1 MRTTDTDRD
10 EVDLARVSAS
20 PNVSLRE
27 EIDPCSDEAS
37 PLCHASNAPSLV
49 VVTGDQDNP
58 ENTLGRNEEL
68 EPLPASLD
76 PITHIDDLG
85 E

>member
-1 MRTTDTDRD
+1 M
-10 EVDLARVSAS
+10 SAS

-27 EIDPCSDEAS
+27 EIDPWSNEAS